1 MISTS
6 HSFFQL
12 IIVLVCFVIVIA
24 LAYFTT
30 KWLANYQKGR
40 SYNKN
45 LKIIE
50 TLKVSP
56 DKYIQIIA
64 CGKDKYIIVGLSK
77 NEVTLLG
84 ELDEEQL
91 IDLDKIVSENN
102 GDSNNSNNNV
112 STGFSQIIDRM
123 KSKK

>member
-1 MISTS
+1 MISTGQ
-6 HSFFQL
+6 SFFQL
-12 IIVLVCFVIVIA
+12 IVVLICFVAVLV

-30 KWLANYQKGR
+30 RWLANYQKGH

-56 DKYIQIIA
+56 DKYVEIIA
-64 CGKDKYIIVGLSK
+64 CGTDKYLIIGISK
-77 NEVTLLG
+77 NEVSLLG
-84 ELDEEQL
+84 ELTKEEL
-91 IDLDKIVSENN
+91 IDLDVNLPGDGTTGNN
-102 GDSNNSNNNV
+102 GGFT
-112 STGFSQIIDRM
+112 TGFNQIIDKM

>member
-1 MISTS
+1 MISTGQ
-6 HSFFQL
+6 SFFQL
-12 IIVLVCFVIVIA
+12 IVVLICFVAVLV

-30 KWLANYQKGR
+30 RWLANYQKGH

-56 DKYIQIIA
+56 DKYVEIIA
-64 CGKDKYIIVGLSK
+64 CGTDKYLIIGISK
-77 NEVTLLG
+77 NEV
-84 ELDEEQL
+84 
-91 IDLDKIVSENN
+91 
-102 GDSNNSNNNV
+102 
-112 STGFSQIIDRM
+112 GFNQIIDKM

>member
-1 MISTS
+1 MISTGQ
-6 HSFFQL
+6 SFFQL
-12 IIVLVCFVIVIA
+12 IVVLICFVAVLV

-30 KWLANYQKGR
+30 RWLANYQKGH

-56 DKYIQIIA
+56 DKYVEIIA
-64 CGKDKYIIVGLSK
+64 CGTDKYLIIGISK
-77 NEVTLLG
+77 NEVSLLG
-84 ELDEEQL
+84 ELTKEEL
-91 IDLDKIVSENN
+91 IDLDVNPPGDGNAGNN
-102 GDSNNSNNNV
+102 GGFT
-112 STGFSQIIDRM
+112 TGFNQIIDKM

>member
-1 MISTS
+1 MISTGQ
-6 HSFFQL
+6 SFFQL
-12 IIVLVCFVIVIA
+12 IVVLVCFVAVLA

-30 KWLANYQKGR
+30 RWLANYQKGH

-56 DKYIQIIA
+56 DKYVEIIA
-64 CGKDKYIIVGLSK
+64 CGKDKYLIIGISK
-77 NEVTLLG
+77 NEVSLLG
-84 ELDEEQL
+84 ELTKEEL
-91 IDLDKIVSENN
+91 IELDANEISGNSASNN
-102 GDSNNSNNNV
+102 GGFT
-112 STGFSQIIDRM
+112 TGFNQIIDKM

>member
-1 MISTS
+1 MISTGQ
-6 HSFFQL
+6 SFFQL
-12 IIVLVCFVIVIA
+12 IVVLICFVAVLV

-30 KWLANYQKGR
+30 RWLANYQKGH

-56 DKYIQIIA
+56 DKYVEIIA
-64 CGKDKYIIVGLSK
+64 CGTDKYLIIGISK
-77 NEVTLLG
+77 NEVSLLG
-84 ELDEEQL
+84 ELTKEEL
-91 IDLDKIVSENN
+91 IDLDVNPPGDGSAGNN
-102 GDSNNSNNNV
+102 GGFT
-112 STGFSQIIDRM
+112 TGFNQIIDKM

>member
-1 MISTS
+1 MISTGQ
-6 HSFFQL
+6 SFFQL
-12 IIVLVCFVIVIA
+12 IVVLICFVAVLV

-30 KWLANYQKGR
+30 RWLANYQKGH

-56 DKYIQIIA
+56 DKYVEIIA
-64 CGKDKYIIVGLSK
+64 CGTDKYLIIGISK
-77 NEVTLLG
+77 NEVSLLG
-84 ELDEEQL
+84 ELTKDEL
-91 IDLDKIVSENN
+91 IDLDVNPPSDGSAGSN
-102 GDSNNSNNNV
+102 GGFT
-112 STGFSQIIDRM
+112 TGFNQIIDKM

>member
-1 MISTS
+1 MISTGQ
-6 HSFFQL
+6 SFFQL
-12 IIVLVCFVIVIA
+12 IVVLICFVAVLV

-30 KWLANYQKGR
+30 RWLANYQKGH

-56 DKYIQIIA
+56 DKYVEIIA
-64 CGKDKYIIVGLSK
+64 CGTDKYLIIGISK
-77 NEVTLLG
+77 NEVSLLG
-84 ELDEEQL
+84 ELTKEEL
-91 IDLDKIVSENN
+91 IDLDVNLPSDGTAGNN
-102 GDSNNSNNNV
+102 GGFT
-112 STGFSQIIDRM
+112 TGFNQIIDKM

>member
-1 MISTS
+1 MISTGQ
-6 HSFFQL
+6 SFFQL
-12 IIVLVCFVIVIA
+12 IVVLICFVAVLV

-30 KWLANYQKGR
+30 RWLANYQKGH

-56 DKYIQIIA
+56 DKYVEIIA
-64 CGKDKYIIVGLSK
+64 CGTDKYLIIGISK
-77 NEVTLLG
+77 NEVSLLG
-84 ELDEEQL
+84 ELTKEEL
-91 IDLDKIVSENN
+91 IDLDVNPPGDGTTGNN
-102 GDSNNSNNNV
+102 GGFT
-112 STGFSQIIDRM
+112 TGFNQIIDKM